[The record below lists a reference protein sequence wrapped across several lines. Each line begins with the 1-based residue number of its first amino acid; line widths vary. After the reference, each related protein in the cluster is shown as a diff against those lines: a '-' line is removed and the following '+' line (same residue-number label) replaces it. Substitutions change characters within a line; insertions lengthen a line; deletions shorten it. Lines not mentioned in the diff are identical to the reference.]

1 MSEMEGRKRD
11 RDDRFGAS
19 SNKSRRMDDNEPI
32 CTVHVS
38 GLPADVKT
46 RELRNLA
53 TFLPGFEGAII
64 HNKSSRDMETQIG
77 FIKFVNQKSAVAALQ
92 VLHGHVFDD
101 QESNN
106 TLRVSMAKRNMNVSR
121 SSRASLPL
129 PMQFNPYMQVPG
141 YEGFDGYYHGGPG
154 YDMHASSHASS
165 HGSSHGHAAVQST
178 SSLADAPVISNTRG
192 NPCDTLCI
200 QGMTPW
206 TSQGDVE
213 AVFRELQGFK
223 DIKVFGQKGLGFVR
237 FESEKEAGNA
247 MDELDGATV
256 QLPGADNRTSMR
268 IEYAKRSLEERP
280 PRRDRES

>member
-1 MSEMEGRKRD
+1 MEGRKRD
-11 RDDRFGAS
+11 RDDRYGAS
-19 SNKSRRMDDNEPI
+19 SNKARRMDDNEPI

-64 HNKSSRDMETQIG
+64 HNRSSRDMETQIG
-77 FIKFVNQKSAVAALQ
+77 FVKFANQKSAMAALQ

-101 QESNN
+101 AEPNN
-106 TLRVSMAKRNMNVSR
+106 TLRASMAKRNMNVSR
-121 SSRASLPL
+121 SSRASLP

-141 YEGFDGYYHGGPG
+141 YESFDGYYHGGHGGPGPGPG
-154 YDMHASSHASS
+154 YDHHAAHAAA
-165 HGSSHGHAAVQST
+165 HAAVQST
-178 SSLADAPVISNTRG
+178 TSLADAPVISNTRG

-206 TSQGDVE
+206 TTQNDVE
-213 AVFRELQGFK
+213 TVFHELQGFK

-237 FESEKEAGNA
+237 FESEKEAGDA